1 MESEQDRMKF
11 LAASLL
17 LGFLTTFIGTPY
29 ARKYLLSSGIYGV
42 DQQKKEKPKL
52 ATSGGISVV
61 FGFIVSLTTYLGLVS
76 FSNAPS
82 SNITLILAAL
92 SSVCIITLIGLVD
105 DIHINLEKYIQ
116 DELDIEEFELDLTDE
131 KDPETPF
138 ARIWEK
144 ITVFE
149 EDTND
154 SEVHREGLKQ
164 NLKML
169 FVLPAAL
176 PLIAVGAGSST
187 MHLPVI
193 GTMEWGIIYPLL
205 LLPVGLLFVSN
216 VVNMLAGTNGL
227 SAAMSLVASFYLGL
241 FAYLNGEVA
250 AMLIAWSL
258 TASLLAFIYYNFYP
272 ASILP
277 GDSLTYLCGAALFA
291 AMVIGNM
298 EKFGVFLFIPWI
310 VEFLLKLRSGFQAH
324 SWGIL
329 QEDGTLKPQHEKI
342 YSLTHP
348 LMKRGLNE
356 RQITLMLVAV
366 EILIGALGIIMFTL

>member
-1 MESEQDRMKF
+1 MIF
-11 LAASLL
+11 LAVSLA
-17 LGFLTTFIGTPY
+17 LGFLTTFVGTPY

-61 FGFIVSLTTYLGLVS
+61 FGFIVSLTVYLGLIS
-76 FSNAPS
+76 FSSAPA

-105 DIHINLEKYIQ
+105 DIHINIEKYVQ
-116 DELDIEEFELDLTDE
+116 DELEIEEFELDLSNE
-131 KDPETPF
+131 KESKTPF
-138 ARIWEK
+138 AKIWER

-149 EDTND
+149 ENEREQ
-154 SEVHREGLKQ
+154 EVHREGLKQ

-176 PLIAVGAGSST
+176 PLISVGAGSSVMT
-187 MHLPVI
+187 LPVI
-193 GTMEWGIIYPLL
+193 GTIEWGILYPLL

-227 SAAMSLVASFYLGL
+227 SGGMSLVASFYLGL
-241 FAYLNGEVA
+241 FAYLNGETA

-258 TASLLAFIYYNFYP
+258 TASLLAFMYYNFYP

-310 VEFLLKLRSGFQAH
+310 TEFLLKLRSGFQAH

-329 QEDGTLKPQHEKI
+329 QDDGSLRPQHEKI

-348 LMKRGLNE
+348 LMNKGLNE
-356 RQITLMLVAV
+356 KQITVALMSA
-366 EILIGALGIIMFTL
+366 EIVIGAVGILLFSGIL